1 MDITTNNTANNPII
15 NPGVNETLDRLNQ
28 PGTIQNNGQE
38 NTLGQS
44 DFLRLL
50 TVQLSQQDP
59 LEPVQNEAMLAQMAQ
74 FSSLANTTATN
85 DTLQTIVERL
95 DALID
100 VQSAPPETATET
112 APEAI
117 PTT

>member
-1 MDITTNNTANNPII
+1 MDIITNTATNNPLT
-15 NPGVNETLDRLNQ
+15 NETLDRLNQ
-28 PGTIQNNGQE
+28 PGTIQSNGQAS
-38 NTLGQS
+38 TLDQS

-59 LEPVQNEAMLAQMAQ
+59 LEPVQNEEMLAQMAQ

-100 VQSAPPETATET
+100 VQSAV
-112 APEAI
+112 PEAA
-117 PTT
+117 PAT

>member
-1 MDITTNNTANNPII
+1 MNITGNNAANNPL
-15 NPGVNETLDRLNQ
+15 VNETLDRLNQ
-28 PGTIQNNGQE
+28 PGTIKSNGQE
-38 NTLGQS
+38 TTLDQS

-100 VQSAPPETATET
+100 VQSAPAETAPDVG
-112 APEAI
+112 PEAI

>member
-1 MDITTNNTANNPII
+1 MDISSTATGIKSAQQTI
-15 NPGVNETLDRLNQ
+15 DQLNQ
-28 PGTIQNNGQE
+28 PGTIQRSSQT

-50 TVQLSQQDP
+50 TVQLQQQDP

-95 DALID
+95 DALIA
-100 VQSAPPETATET
+100 VQPGT
-112 APEAI
+112 
-117 PTT
+117 